1 MANVSEQLMNLRSAV
16 FGAADETATKTITI
30 RMPLDTT
37 AHVEAITDV
46 SGKSRSAIMVE
57 VLKLGLACFQENL
70 SDDERVDIAEAYQR
84 IKEELVIEMM
94 ESR

>member
-1 MANVSEQLMNLRSAV
+1 MSNVNELLMNLRSTV
-16 FGAADETATKTITI
+16 FGVADETATKTITI

-57 VLKLGLACFQENL
+57 ILKLGLACFHENL
-70 SDDERVDIAEAYQR
+70 SDDERVDIAESYQR
-84 IKEELVIEMM
+84 IKEELIIEMM
-94 ESR
+94 ENK